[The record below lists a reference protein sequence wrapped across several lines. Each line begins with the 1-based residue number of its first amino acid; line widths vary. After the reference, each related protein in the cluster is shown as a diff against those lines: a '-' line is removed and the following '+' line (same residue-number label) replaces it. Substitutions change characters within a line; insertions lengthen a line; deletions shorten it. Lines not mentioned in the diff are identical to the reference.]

1 MYGTPV
7 DWSTWQMEEAAPV
20 GYIARQQGRDQS
32 EADVWRA
39 CGLVDVADGGGSPC
53 GVYSKTARA

>member
-1 MYGTPV
+1 M
-7 DWSTWQMEEAAPV
+7 